1 MNKYILIPHEQYK
14 SFKSFLAD
22 KKEQKIAESRR
33 ETVDE
38 NKSDNHRDIHPKI
51 DENNSEKSKR
61 EKFESVHSRIIN
73 NNNLDKKSDNLLDNN
88 RKESVS
94 TEFSVK
100 TQNKAEVRHPLP
112 PPGLPTAV
120 NYSKDN
126 YLSKIRKNE
135 RKIQKGVE
143 PMNGF
148 KNGPKNFNPPEE
160 VDSYLYYDIS
170 SPVVYGSYS
179 KLYPHIKRE
188 GKYHVSPKYLKKWL
202 SKQETYTTFR
212 PARRTF
218 QRPKV
223 LAFTK
228 NYQWD
233 SDMANMVK
241 YKSDNN
247 EYAYFA
253 VFIDIFTR
261 YLYTAPL
268 KTLRGEEMVAVF
280 QGIIRETDETPE
292 ILRTDQGSEYKNRP
306 FNNLLNEN
314 KIKHLYTYYETKAN
328 YAERVIKTIKNKIMK
343 YLSDK
348 ETLRW
353 IDILFDLTYGYNNFI
368 HRSIKLSP
376 EDAKSRNQY
385 LLWKSQ
391 YDNLN
396 YPKSFISLKKQNK
409 NPKLLRTLSNKKFKF
424 NI

>member
-1 MNKYILIPHEQYK
+1 
-14 SFKSFLAD
+14 
-22 KKEQKIAESRR
+22 
-33 ETVDE
+33 
-38 NKSDNHRDIHPKI
+38 
-51 DENNSEKSKR
+51 
-61 EKFESVHSRIIN
+61 
-73 NNNLDKKSDNLLDNN
+73 
-88 RKESVS
+88 
-94 TEFSVK
+94 
-100 TQNKAEVRHPLP
+100 
-112 PPGLPTAV
+112 
-120 NYSKDN
+120 
-126 YLSKIRKNE
+126 
-135 RKIQKGVE
+135 
-143 PMNGF
+143 MNGF
-148 KNGPKNFNPPEE
+148 KNGPKIFNPPEE
-160 VDSYLYYDIS
+160 VDSYLHKLYYDIR

-233 SDMANMVK
+233 SDTANMVK

-247 EYAYFA
+247 EYAYFV

-280 QGIIRETDETPE
+280 QRIIRETDETPE

-328 YAERVIKTIKNKIMK
+328 YAERVIKTIKNKIIK

-353 IDILFDLTYGYNNFI
+353 IDILSDLTYGYNNSI
-368 HRSIKLSP
+368 HRSIKMSP

-391 YDNLN
+391 YDNLT
-396 YPKSFISLKKQNK
+396 YPKSFFSHKKQDK

-424 NI
+424 NISERVKISHLKRMFDKEYTEKWSGEIFTIINRKLNQNIPMYELKDYNNEVIQGFFYKAELQLAYIDSDILYKIEEILKKRKKKGEVEILVKWKGWPAKFNSWIPEKEVENI